1 VLDPT
6 HKVMLQA
13 VAQGRAP
20 AEAPPALLRLEAA
33 GLAVRLDGAWA
44 VTDAGRVALG
54 PEDEAATDLRTRIT
68 AWFTT

>member
-1 VLDPT
+1 VLDTT

-33 GLAVRLDGAWA
+33 GLAARVDGGWA
-44 VTDAGRVALG
+44 VTDAGRIALG
-54 PEDEAATDLRTRIT
+54 PEGEAAPDLKSRIT